1 LKKEKKDLMTNQLST
16 TISFPDP
23 KKEKEQRNPKN
34 SHSKINP
41 SKIVPLDYQWL
52 IFSQTKRIN

>member
-1 LKKEKKDLMTNQLST
+1 MTNQLST